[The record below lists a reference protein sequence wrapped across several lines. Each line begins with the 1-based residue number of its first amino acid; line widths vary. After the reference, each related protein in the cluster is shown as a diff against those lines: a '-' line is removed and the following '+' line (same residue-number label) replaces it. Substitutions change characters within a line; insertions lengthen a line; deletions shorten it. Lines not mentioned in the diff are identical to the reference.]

1 MSTELPSSWLEVAI
15 KDVLEIRNGYAF
27 KSADYQEDGIFL
39 VRQTNLN
46 EGRVTKDN
54 ARYLPE
60 NYLEE
65 YEGYTI
71 EKGDL
76 LIGMSGSIGDV
87 SEYKLDEIALQN
99 QRTGLF
105 KFLIS
110 NKFLKKYVQYYLTHI
125 EQNLKNKSK
134 GVAVQNISA
143 TEIESFDL
151 PLPPIKEQQ
160 RIVDKI
166 EKLFSKID
174 DGIKSLQK
182 LKKQLHNY
190 RQTVL
195 KAAVEGKLTQEWRE
209 ENRDSL
215 ESADQLL
222 ERLLEEHRERW
233 EEQYR
238 KKYEDKGKDL
248 PKNWKSRY
256 SEPESPDESDLN
268 DLPSGWRWITMEQLA
283 DVETGA
289 TPLRGETEYWENGT
303 IPWITSSV
311 VNQSKVKSADEYTT
325 QKALKETNIKYFPKG
340 TIVMAMYGEGKTRG
354 KFTELEIKA
363 TTNQACAGII
373 TQDTGSVVKPFL
385 KLFLKYNYERIRLK
399 ASGGVQPNLNL
410 GIIRSIDLP
419 LPPLK
424 EQQEIVGRVERI
436 LSVIDQHK
444 KLVKTELKRASKIKQ
459 SILKKAFKGNL
470 VPQNQDD
477 EPASELLKRIN
488 SEGDKVDQQVEMGL

>member
-1 MSTELPSSWLEVAI
+1 LRRDDLNQEEV
-15 KDVLEIRNGYAF
+15 L
-27 KSADYQEDGIFL
+27 
-39 VRQTNLN
+39 
-46 EGRVTKDN
+46 
-54 ARYLPE
+54 
-60 NYLEE
+60 
-65 YEGYTI
+65 
-71 EKGDL
+71 
-76 LIGMSGSIGDV
+76 
-87 SEYKLDEIALQN
+87 
-99 QRTGLF
+99 
-105 KFLIS
+105 
-110 NKFLKKYVQYYLTHI
+110 
-125 EQNLKNKSK
+125 
-134 GVAVQNISA
+134 
-143 TEIESFDL
+143 
-151 PLPPIKEQQ
+151 LPPYNEQK
-160 RIVDKI
+160 RIAEKI
-166 EKLFSKID
+166 EELFSKID
-174 DGIKSLQK
+174 NGIQSLRK
-182 LKKQLHNY
+182 VKKQLNHY
-190 RQTVL
+190 RQSVL

-222 ERLLEEHRERW
+222 EHILQERRERW

-268 DLPSGWRWITMEQLA
+268 ELPSGWRWITIEQLA

-289 TPLRGETEYWENGT
+289 TPLRSESEYWENGT

-325 QKALKETNIKYFPKG
+325 KKALKETNIKYFPKG

-354 KFTELEIKA
+354 KFTELDIEA

-373 TQDTGSVVKPFL
+373 TQDTGRIVKPFL

-424 EQQEIVGRVERI
+424 EQQEIVGRAERI
-436 LSVIDQHK
+436 LSVIEQHEN
-444 KLVKTELKRASKIKQ
+444 VVNTELKRASKIKQ
-459 SILKKAFKGNL
+459 SILKKAFQGNL
-470 VPQNQDD
+470 VYQDPDD
-477 EPASELLKRIN
+477 EPAGELLRRIN
-488 SEGDKVDQQVEMGL
+488 SEGENVDQQVEMGL